1 EGVGILGAGSDSN
14 VVEGNFIGTDRT
26 GTAALGNIQR
36 GVNLFNGA
44 QHNIVGTDAD
54 GINDDAER
62 NIISGNGQD
71 GVGISTAGTS
81 FNVIAGN
88 YVGTDSTGSL
98 AIGNHQRGV
107 SIFGGAAA
115 NTVGGTSPAARN
127 VIGGNLFE
135 GVGILGAG
143 SDSNVVEGNFIG
155 TDRTG

>member
-1 EGVGILGAGSDSN
+1 NTVGGISPAARNVIGGNLFEGVGILGAGSDSN

-62 NIISGNGQD
+62 NVISGNGQD

-88 YVGTDSTGSL
+88 YVGTDFTGKL
-98 AIGNHQRGV
+98 PLPNHQPLFPYSTLSR
-107 SIFGGAAA
+107 S
-115 NTVGGTSPAARN
+115 NTVGGISPAARN
-127 VIGGNLFE
+127 VIGGN
-135 GVGILGAG
+135 
-143 SDSNVVEGNFIG
+143 
-155 TDRTG
+155 